1 MREAGDGCGEAGPG
15 ILETA
20 IVLLGAIVLAAAIVL
35 FFGGALADA
44 VGVLMDLAH
53 GGS

>member
-1 MREAGDGCGEAGPG
+1 MSEAGEGGGEAGPG
-15 ILETA
+15 ILETG
-20 IVLLGAIVLAAAIVL
+20 IVLVGAIVLAAAIVL

-53 GGS
+53 GGQ

>member
-1 MREAGDGCGEAGPG
+1 VSDAGDGAGEAGPG

-20 IVLLGAIVLAAAIVL
+20 IVLLGAILLAAAIVV

-53 GGS
+53 GGR

>member
-1 MREAGDGCGEAGPG
+1 MSEAGEGGEAGPG
-15 ILETA
+15 ILETG
-20 IVLLGAIVLAAAIVL
+20 IVIGGAVLLAAAIVL

-53 GGS
+53 GGP

>member
-1 MREAGDGCGEAGPG
+1 MSDAGDGGREAGPG
-15 ILETA
+15 ILETG
-20 IVLLGAIVLAAAIVL
+20 IVLVGAVALAGAIVL

-53 GGS
+53 GGR

>member
-1 MREAGDGCGEAGPG
+1 MSDVGEGAGEAGPG
-15 ILETA
+15 ILETG
-20 IVLLGAIVLAAAIVL
+20 IVLLGAILLAAAIVF

-53 GGS
+53 GGR

>member
-1 MREAGDGCGEAGPG
+1 VSDAGEGGEAGPG
-15 ILETA
+15 ILETGF
-20 IVLLGAIVLAAAIVL
+20 VLGGSILLAAAIVF

-53 GGS
+53 GGP

>member
-1 MREAGDGCGEAGPG
+1 MSDAGESGEAGPG
-15 ILETA
+15 ILETG
-20 IVLLGAIVLAAAIVL
+20 IVIVGAIVLAAAIVI

-53 GGS
+53 GGR

>member
-1 MREAGDGCGEAGPG
+1 MTGASEGGEAGPG
-15 ILETA
+15 ILETG
-20 IVLLGAIVLAAAIVL
+20 IVIVGAILLAAAIVV

-53 GGS
+53 GGR